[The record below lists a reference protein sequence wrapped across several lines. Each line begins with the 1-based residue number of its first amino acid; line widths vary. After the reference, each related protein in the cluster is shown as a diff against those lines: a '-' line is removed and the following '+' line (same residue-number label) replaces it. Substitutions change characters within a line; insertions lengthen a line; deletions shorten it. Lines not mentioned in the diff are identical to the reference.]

1 MNTMLRTEMVFYEID
16 EEVGIDADAF
26 TFAGKA

>member
-1 MNTMLRTEMVFYEID
+1 MNTMLRTGTAFYEID

-26 TFAGKA
+26 TFTGKA